1 MKKMEANVKLI
12 QDSGILDEQ
21 WYLKEYPDVLAVG
34 LSPAM
39 HYLTIGAQLGRHPGP
54 AFDADWYLRQHK
66 DVARTRI
73 NPLLHYLTYGRFEG
87 REIRGVDQTEA
98 KTPAQVRA
106 PTESDSCFTLLPAA
120 AGRLPDLFELR
131 ASAPG
136 ARIAIVSYSTSA
148 ATAAAVDAFL
158 QQQLEDFDHIDVCP
172 TSMPLRSRAVV
183 AVRCKRK
190 VTVVYP
196 DRYGAAAPFVHLV
209 DSGVLARYDAIC
221 WIVSSPAGEPID
233 VTGADRIAGIVRDQ
247 GDIGLVSEHIRARS
261 NWGGPEVKRLLATFL
276 PRLGRKL
283 PAEPLPD
290 PIGDVV
296 WIHPLLLRQ
305 LRAVP
310 VRPDELLEKEAKP
323 TEVGRHA
330 VQALLAIFAAEGGM
344 AVLNC
349 DAALKRLPTS
359 TALAKTKT
367 KQRKVKAIAFYLP
380 QYHPIPENDLWWG
393 RGFTEWNNVAR
404 ARPMF
409 RGHYQPR
416 VPADLGYYDLR
427 LPEVR
432 EHQARLAQ
440 DHGVHGLC
448 YYYYWFNGK
457 KLLNQPIE
465 QMLASGT
472 PNLPFCVCWAN
483 ENWSRNWDGQNRHV
497 LLEQQYSMDS
507 NRAFIREMISM
518 MKDPRYIR
526 HHGKPVL
533 LVYRIRVIPNWLE
546 TAQMWREECRRAGIG
561 EIHLCAVRFGLE
573 PLEGP
578 PAQFGV
584 DSYVLFPP
592 HETRRDDVRSEQ
604 IDLARHFN
612 GELFSYDAVVD
623 GDVTRFE
630 EGYPWPVHRGAM
642 MGWDNTARR
651 LTDSR
656 IFTGSTPA
664 RFRYW
669 LDRIVEQ
676 ENRFNKDEESL
687 VFINAWNEWAE
698 GTYLEPDQRFG
709 TGYLSAV
716 KSAFAQCDT
725 GPVTVATA
733 APTPVA
739 PPPAPIALATPMA
752 AMPAAQSNVKRGTA
766 VKPAW
771 HAGAKPRLD
780 GAPTVLFC
788 AHISG
793 HQLFGGERSF
803 LDVLDAMGRMHLN
816 VVVTLPSGNNTA
828 YVEEVRKR
836 SLGVHVFA
844 YPQWVQDRPVDEAL
858 TLVFADIIAR
868 NDVDMVH
875 ANTIVLLEPLVA
887 ARRMRRQAL
896 VHSRELITLDES
908 LRDRIG
914 LSAQEIIRRVF
925 AISDYV
931 IGNSLA
937 TVAAF
942 RREGR
947 TFYVNNAVRPEDL
960 DLSNKVGNTVRFA
973 VVSSNI
979 PKKGVADFLEVAR
992 LCEGQVDNAQFLVI
1006 GPENKQTEEW
1016 HLAQERG
1023 EIPASV
1029 KFMGYRDTPRQ
1040 AMVEAHVVLN
1050 LSSFAES
1057 FGRTV
1062 AEALAARR
1070 PVIAYEWGAL
1080 PELIDHG
1087 VTGYLAPYRDTQAV
1101 AERVIELCRDP
1112 SRIVQMG
1119 EKGRAAMREF
1129 TPDAL
1134 HRRLLDAY
1142 QVIFARTLE
1151 PPAAAATPD
1160 AGETIQLRGTTIVVS
1175 VYNACEEVRTCLD
1188 SVLRNTD
1195 LARNRVIVIND
1206 GSTDPRVA
1214 QMLETFR
1221 GKPGLQLRANERN
1234 LGYTKTVNIGLR
1246 EAGNDDVVLLNSD
1259 TVVTPQWLEG
1269 LRSTA
1274 YGDERIGTVTAM
1286 SDNAGAFSF
1295 PVIGKANPKPEK
1307 VSHDDYAATIV
1318 QKTAGCAPVEVPT
1331 GSGFCMYIRRDLV
1344 AQIGEF
1350 DEKAFPRGYGEEN
1363 DFCMRAIKAGW
1374 RNLITPRAFVFHV
1387 RSASFGEEKA
1397 KLAQAGVDVVTRR
1410 YPDYARLTKEAF
1422 TSPSI
1427 RALQQ
1432 AVASA
1437 VSAIGDGDELSAP
1450 MLVAAPAAVAS
1461 TTVTAPAENSPQA
1474 LMQATAKE
1482 ERWLKILTGE
1492 IKIPDAPV
1500 MPDQK
1505 YQRIINGRDGRQV
1518 MADAMMFRNFMK
1530 SLLADHARPLAVDTR
1545 ILEFGC
1551 GWGRILR
1558 TFLDVVSPEYLV
1570 GIDAQEWLLDIAR
1583 QTTRRPGYDMYWK
1596 TAALPAGDLPA
1607 DTFDLVYAYS
1617 VFSHLSEKAA
1627 NAWIAEFSRILA
1639 PGGIVCVTTR
1649 PRKHI
1654 QLWENTYEHSEHT
1667 EGYAK
1672 AFANAQ
1678 QDLARYDRGEFVF
1691 HPGGSHELVD
1701 DLYGEAVVPE
1711 AYARGH
1717 WTGHLEFIGYF
1728 EDYASS
1734 YLQPAI
1740 VLQKKAGKPMDDA

>member
-1 MKKMEANVKLI
+1 MNEMEENAKLI

-21 WYLKEYPDVLAVG
+21 WYLKEYPDVLALG

-54 AFDADWYLRQHK
+54 AFDADWYQRHHK
-66 DVARTRI
+66 DVGRTRI

-87 REIRGVDQTEA
+87 REIRGVGQKETKA
-98 KTPAQVRA
+98 PAQLEA
-106 PTESDSCFTLLPAA
+106 LAESDSCFTLLPVG
-120 AGRLPDLFELR
+120 AGRLPDLFKLR
-131 ASAPG
+131 AMAPA

-148 ATAAAVDAFL
+148 AAAASVDTFL
-158 QQQLEDFDHIDVCP
+158 QQQVEGFDHIDVCP
-172 TSMPLRSRAVV
+172 ASMPLRSRPVV
-183 AVRCKRK
+183 AMHCKRK
-190 VTVVYP
+190 VSLVYP
-196 DRYGAAAPFVHLV
+196 DLYGAAASFVHLV
-209 DSGVLARYDAIC
+209 DTGVLTQYDAIC
-221 WIVSSPAGEPID
+221 WIVRSSAGETTD
-233 VTGADRIAGIVRDQ
+233 VVGVERIAGIVRDQ
-247 GDIGLVSEHIRARS
+247 GDIGLVSEDAWARS
-261 NWGGPEVKRLLATFL
+261 NWGGPEVTRLLATFL

-283 PAEPLPD
+283 PVQPLPA

-296 WIHPLLLRQ
+296 WMHPLLLRQ
-305 LRAVP
+305 LRAAS
-310 VRPDELLEKEAKP
+310 VRPDELVDKEGKP
-323 TEVGRHA
+323 TDAARYA
-330 VQALLAIFAAEGGM
+330 IQALLGIFAAEGGM

-349 DAALKRLPTS
+349 DAALKRLSAS
-359 TALAKTKT
+359 TALTKT
-367 KQRKVKAIAFYLP
+367 KVKRRKAKVIAFYLP

-393 RGFTEWNNVAR
+393 KGFTEWNNVVR
-404 ARPMF
+404 ARPMY

-416 VPADLGYYDLR
+416 VPAELGYYDLR

-440 DHGVHGLC
+440 DHGVHGFC

-457 KLLNQPIE
+457 KLLNRPIE
-465 QMLASGT
+465 QMFASGT

-497 LLEQQYSMDS
+497 LLEQQYSMES
-507 NRAFIREMISM
+507 NRAFIREMIPM
-518 MKDPRYIR
+518 MKDQRYIR

-578 PAQFGV
+578 PSLYDV

-604 IDLARHFN
+604 VDLSRQFN

-623 GDVTRFE
+623 GDLARFE
-630 EGYPWPVHRGAM
+630 DGYPWPVHRGAM

-651 LTDSR
+651 LIDSR

-676 ENRFNKDEESL
+676 ENRFNKDDETL

-709 TGYLSAV
+709 TGYLDAV
-716 KSAFAQCDT
+716 KSAFAQCNTD
-725 GPVTVATA
+725 PVTIVSA
-733 APTPVA
+733 APQVA
-739 PPPAPIALATPMA
+739 LPAPSMPPAL
-752 AMPAAQSNVKRGTA
+752 PAAAVNALSPTQGNVKRGMA

-771 HAGAKPRLD
+771 HAGERVRLE
-780 GAPTVLFC
+780 GAPTVLLC

-803 LDVLDAMGRMHLN
+803 LDVLDAMVRMHLN
-816 VVVTLPSGNNTA
+816 VVVTLPSGNNTM

-844 YPQWVQDRPVDEAL
+844 YSQWVQDRPVDEAL

-868 NDVDMVH
+868 HGVDMVH
-875 ANTIVLLEPLVA
+875 ANTIVLLEPLIA
-887 ARRMRRQAL
+887 ARRMGRKVL

-925 AISDYV
+925 SLSDYV

-937 TVAAF
+937 TVSAF

-947 TFYVNNAVRPEDL
+947 TFYVNNAVRTGDL
-960 DLSNKVGNTVRFA
+960 DLSNKVDRTIRFA

-979 PKKGVADFLEVAR
+979 PKKGVSDFLEVAH
-992 LCEGQVDNAQFLVI
+992 LCEGRVDNAEFLVI
-1006 GPENKQTEEW
+1006 GPENRQIEEW
-1016 HLAQERG
+1016 RLAQERG

-1029 KFMGYRDTPRQ
+1029 KFMGYRETPRE
-1040 AMVEAHVVLN
+1040 AMAEAHVVLN

-1080 PELIDHG
+1080 PELIEHG
-1087 VTGYLAPYRDTQAV
+1087 VTGFLAPYRDTQAV
-1101 AERVIELCRDP
+1101 AECVIELCRDP

-1119 EKGRAAMREF
+1119 EKGRAAMVAGF
-1129 TPDAL
+1129 TPEAL

-1142 QVIFARTLE
+1142 EAIFARSLDPATAAAK
-1151 PPAAAATPD
+1151 PAACHPTTK
-1160 AGETIQLRGTTIVVS
+1160 AGGATIVVP
-1175 VYNACEEVRTCLD
+1175 VYNACEEARACLE
-1188 SVLRNTD
+1188 SVFRNTD
-1195 LARNRVIVIND
+1195 LVHNRLIVIND

-1221 GKPGLQLRANERN
+1221 GKPGLQLRTNERN

-1246 EAGNDDVVLLNSD
+1246 EAGEDDVVLLNSD
-1259 TVVTPQWLEG
+1259 TLVTPQWLEG

-1274 YGDERIGTVTAM
+1274 YGDVRTGTVTAM

-1295 PVIGKANPKPEK
+1295 PITGKANPKPGK

-1318 QKTAGCAPVEVPT
+1318 QKAAACEPVEVPT
-1331 GSGFCMYIRRDLV
+1331 GSGFCMYIRRELV

-1397 KLAQAGVDVVTRR
+1397 KLVQAGVDVVTRR

-1422 TSPSI
+1422 SSPSI
-1427 RALQQ
+1427 RVLQQ
-1432 AVASA
+1432 VVASA
-1437 VSAIGDGDELSAP
+1437 VAGIGDGVEPAP
-1450 MLVAAPAAVAS
+1450 MLVAAPAVGAFKEA
-1461 TTVTAPAENSPQA
+1461 TAPLAGNSPQTV
-1474 LMQATAKE
+1474 MQSAAKE
-1482 ERWLKILTGE
+1482 ERWLKILSGE
-1492 IKIPDAPV
+1492 IKVPDAPV
-1500 MPDQK
+1500 MPDRK
-1505 YQRIINGRDGRQV
+1505 YQRIVSGREGRSI
-1518 MADAMMFRNFMK
+1518 MADAMMFRNFLK
-1530 SLLADHARPLAVDTR
+1530 SLLADHARPLAADTR

-1558 TFLDVVSPEYLV
+1558 TFLDEVSPEYLV
-1570 GIDAQEWLLDIAR
+1570 GIDAQEWMLDIAR
-1583 QTTRRPGYDMYWK
+1583 QTTMRPGYAMYWR
-1596 TAALPAGDLPA
+1596 TAPLPQGDLPA
-1607 DTFDLVYAYS
+1607 NTFDLIYAYS

-1627 NAWIAEFSRILA
+1627 NAWIAEFARILA

-1654 QLWENTYEHSEHT
+1654 QMWGNPHEHSEHT
-1667 EGYAK
+1667 PGYAK
-1672 AFANAQ
+1672 IFANAEE
-1678 QDLARYDRGEFVF
+1678 DLARYDAGEFIF
-1691 HPGGSHELVD
+1691 HPAGSHELTD
-1701 DLYGEAVVPE
+1701 ELYGEAVVPE
-1711 AYARGH
+1711 AYARQH
-1717 WTGHLEFIGYF
+1717 WTKDLQFIGYF
-1728 EDYASS
+1728 EDYARS

-1740 VLQKKAGKPMDDA
+1740 ALQKKP

>member
-1 MKKMEANVKLI
+1 MNEMEDNVKLI
-12 QDSGILDEQ
+12 RDSGIFDEQ
-21 WYLKEYPDVLAVG
+21 WYLTEYPDVLALG
-34 LSPAM
+34 LSPAQ

-54 AFDADWYLRQHK
+54 AFDAAWYLSHHK
-66 DVARTRI
+66 DVAQARM

-87 REIRGVDQTEA
+87 REIRGLVVEGKPAAPA
-98 KTPAQVRA
+98 KAVVAQDA
-106 PTESDSCFTLLPAA
+106 AASDPDASFTLLPAA
-120 AGRLPDLFELR
+120 AGRMPDLFRLR
-131 ASAPG
+131 AMAPA
-136 ARIAIVSYSTSA
+136 ARIAIVTYTASA
-148 ATAAAVDAFL
+148 AAAASVDAFL
-158 QQQLEDFDHIDVCP
+158 QQQAEPFDHIDMCP
-172 TSMPLRSRAVV
+172 TSMPLRSRPPV
-183 AVRCKRK
+183 AARCKRK
-190 VTVVYP
+190 VTLVYP
-196 DRYGAAAPFVHLV
+196 DRHGPAAPFVHLV
-209 DSGVLARYDAIC
+209 DSGVLSQYDAVC
-221 WIVSSPAGEPID
+221 WLVRPTAGEPI
-233 VTGADRIAGIVRDQ
+233 VIQGADRIAGLVRDQ
-247 GDIGLVSEHIRARS
+247 GDIGLVSDHIWARS
-261 NWGGPEVKRLLATFL
+261 DWGGPEARRLLSTFL

-283 PAEPLPD
+283 PAQVVSG
-290 PIGDVV
+290 PIGDVI
-296 WIHPLLLRQ
+296 WINPLLLRQ

-310 VRPDELLEKEAKP
+310 VRPEELLNKEGNAS
-323 TEVGRHA
+323 EAGRHA
-330 VQALLAIFAAEGGM
+330 LQALLAVFAAEGDM
-344 AVLNC
+344 AVINC
-349 DAALKRLPTS
+349 DAAAKRLPPAAGAVVPAR
-359 TALAKTKT
+359 TAA

-380 QYHPIPENDLWWG
+380 QYHPIPQNDLWWG
-393 RGFTEWNNVAR
+393 KGFTEWNNVVR

-427 LPEVR
+427 LDAVR

-440 DHGVHGLC
+440 ANGVHGLC
-448 YYYYWFNGK
+448 YYYYWFNGQ

-497 LLEQQYSMDS
+497 LLEQQYSMES
-507 NRAFIREMISM
+507 NRAFIREMIPM

-533 LVYRIRVIPNWLE
+533 VVYRIRVIPNWLE
-546 TAQMWREECRRAGIG
+546 TVQMWREECRRAGIG

-592 HETRRDDVRSEQ
+592 HETRREDVRSEQ
-604 IDLARHFN
+604 VDMARHFN

-623 GDVTRFE
+623 GDITRFAD
-630 EGYPWPVHRGAM
+630 GYPWPVHRGAM

-651 LTDSR
+651 LNDSR
-656 IFTGSTPA
+656 IFAGSTPT

-669 LDRIVEQ
+669 LKNIIDQ
-676 ENRFNKDEESL
+676 ENQHNRDDESL
-687 VFINAWNEWAE
+687 LFINAWNEWAE

-716 KSAFAQCDT
+716 KSALAGCDT
-725 GPVTVATA
+725 GPVTVAPEAPVKVSVPAPKA
-733 APTPVA
+733 AVLQQVA
-739 PPPAPIALATPMA
+739 PLPG
-752 AMPAAQSNVKRGTA
+752 NVKKGVA

-771 HAGAKPRLD
+771 HAGDKSRIP
-780 GAPTVLFC
+780 GAPTVLLC

-803 LDVLDAMGRMHLN
+803 LDVLDAMGRMQLN

-844 YPQWVQDRPVDEAL
+844 YPQWVADRPVDEAL

-868 NDVDMVH
+868 HDVDIVH
-875 ANTIVLLEPLVA
+875 ANTIVLLEPLAA
-887 ARRMRRQAL
+887 ARRMGRKGL

-908 LRDRIG
+908 LRERIG
-914 LSAQEIIRRVF
+914 LSSQEIIRRVF

-947 TFYVNNAVRPEDL
+947 TFYVNNAVRPDDL
-960 DLSNKVGNTVRFA
+960 DLANKVGKTVRFA

-992 LCEGQVDNAQFLVI
+992 LCEGRVDNAQFLVI
-1006 GPENKQTEEW
+1006 GPENKQIEEW
-1016 HLAQERG
+1016 REAQQRG

-1080 PELIDHG
+1080 PELIEHG
-1087 VTGYLAPYRDTQAV
+1087 VIGYLAPYRDTQAV
-1101 AERVIELCRDP
+1101 ADHVVELCRDP
-1112 SRIVQMG
+1112 ARIVEMG
-1119 EKGRAAMREF
+1119 EKGRAAMQAGF

-1134 HRRLLDAY
+1134 HDRLLDAY
-1142 QVIFARTLE
+1142 QSIFARPLE
-1151 PPAAAATPD
+1151 GAAAAAAPTD
-1160 AGETIQLRGTTIVVS
+1160 AASTATVARARNTTIVVP
-1175 VYNACEEVRTCLD
+1175 VYNACDEVRACLD
-1188 SVLRNTD
+1188 SLVRNTD
-1195 LARNRVIVIND
+1195 LSRNRVIVIND

-1214 QMLETFR
+1214 QMLEEFN
-1221 GKPGLQLRANERN
+1221 GKPGITLRPNPGN
-1234 LGYTKTVNIGLR
+1234 LGYTRTVNIGLR
-1246 EAGNDDVVLLNSD
+1246 EAGDDDVVLLNSD

-1274 YGDERIGTVTAM
+1274 YADAHAGTVTAM

-1295 PVIGKANPKPEK
+1295 PVMGKANPKPAQ

-1318 QKTAGCAPVEVPT
+1318 QKAAACEPVEVPT
-1331 GSGFCMYIRRDLV
+1331 GSGFCMFIRRDLV

-1350 DEKAFPRGYGEEN
+1350 DEQAFPRGYGEEN
-1363 DFCMRAIKAGW
+1363 DFCMRAMKAGW
-1374 RNLITPRAFVFHV
+1374 RNLITPRSFVFHV
-1387 RSASFGEEKA
+1387 RSASFGDEKA
-1397 KLAQAGVDVVTRR
+1397 KLVQAGVDVVTRR
-1410 YPDYARLTKEAF
+1410 YPEYSRLTREAF
-1422 TSPSI
+1422 ASPQI
-1427 RALQQ
+1427 RALHN

-1437 VSAIGDGDELSAP
+1437 VAAIGDGAETATAS
-1450 MLVAAPAAVAS
+1450 APAAQS
-1461 TTVTAPAENSPQA
+1461 STAPPPP
-1474 LMQATAKE
+1474 TAVMRAAAQE

-1492 IKIPDAPV
+1492 LVTDDAPV
-1500 MPDQK
+1500 MPDEK
-1505 YQRIINGRDGRQV
+1505 YQRITSGRDGRRI
-1518 MADAMMFRNFMK
+1518 MTDALMFRNFMK
-1530 SLLADHARPLAVDTR
+1530 SLLAEHARPLAADTR

-1558 TFLDVVSPEYLV
+1558 TFLDEVSPEYLV
-1570 GIDAQEWLLDIAR
+1570 GIDAQEWMLDVAR
-1583 QTTRRPGYDMYWK
+1583 QTTRRPGYDMYWR
-1596 TAALPAGDLPA
+1596 TEALPQGDLPA
-1607 DTFDLVYAYS
+1607 ESFDLIYAYS

-1627 NAWIAEFSRILA
+1627 NAWIAEFARILA
-1639 PGGIVCVTTR
+1639 PGGLVCVTTR
-1649 PRKHI
+1649 PRKHM
-1654 QLWENTYEHSEHT
+1654 QVWENAHEHT
-1667 EGYAK
+1667 EHTDGYAK
-1672 AFANAQ
+1672 VFANAQ
-1678 QDLARYDRGEFVF
+1678 RDLERYDRGEFIF
-1691 HPGGSHELVD
+1691 HPGGSHELKD
-1701 DLYGEAVVPE
+1701 ELYGEAVVPE
-1711 AYARGH
+1711 AYARKH
-1717 WTGHLEFIGYF
+1717 WTKDLEFVGYF
-1728 EDYASS
+1728 EDYAKS

-1740 VLQKKAGKPMDDA
+1740 VLRKKR